1 MSEAI
6 HRNTR
11 GENPAVPVGIISR
24 FPMLDPVERYIS
36 NFHVYCAIVLMVVL
50 YVNFA
55 GPKGNDPDPAKGA
68 FHVWFGRVLSWLVAR
83 IRLSPARRRA
93 SRRQS
98 WRWPRRVCAC
108 CQEKAVKSAVV
119 CCTVKCRSLTDAVR
133 WLPASSCASTVL

>member
-11 GENPAVPVGIISR
+11 GENPAVPVGMISR

-55 GPKGNDPDPAKGA
+55 GPKGNGASADTDPATSGLY
-68 FHVWFGRVLSWLVAR
+68 R
-83 IRLSPARRRA
+83 RLASSP
-93 SRRQS
+93 
-98 WRWPRRVCAC
+98 
-108 CQEKAVKSAVV
+108 
-119 CCTVKCRSLTDAVR
+119 
-133 WLPASSCASTVL
+133 LPALPLLTQTSPDRHAPPQTVSC